1 MLTLDAAALEAMVAH
16 CLAAQHHEGCG
27 LLVGADDGRVADVVP
42 ARNAAA
48 SALVYEVDARDV
60 LAADRAARA
69 RGLEVI
75 GAFHSHTH
83 TDAWPSRTDVAQAL
97 DPSWHWVVVSLR
109 HADPVVRAFRIRDG
123 AVVEEPVTVTATVT
137 E

>member
-1 MLTLDAAALEAMVAH
+1 MLTLDAAALEAIVAH
-16 CLAAQHHEGCG
+16 CLAAQPHEGCG
-27 LLVGADDGRVADVVP
+27 LLVGDADGRVADVVP

-69 RGLEVI
+69 SGLEVI

-83 TDAWPSRTDVAQAL
+83 TDAWPSSTDVRQAL

-109 HADPVVRAFRIRDG
+109 HADPVVRAFRIRDD
-123 AVVEEPVTVTATVT
+123 AVVEEPVTVSPTAT